1 MDKSQHTLLKALI
14 EQVRN
19 DDTEGANETTRKI
32 LKLKLAEKHS
42 TKGEE

>member
-1 MDKSQHTLLKALI
+1 MDKTQQTLITRLI
-14 EQVRN
+14 EQVRA

-32 LKLKLAEKHS
+32 LKLKLAEKSS